1 MDQGGWQ
8 WDAHIPPPPCFSG
21 SLLVALA
28 VVCIKKPP
36 GVEPSPRAAVEE
48 TQSVLGAEM
57 LKEEAAHA
65 QVLSGEPGVAA
76 APGHHV
82 WAELPG

>member
-1 MDQGGWQ
+1 MHTSSLPHAFRVSPGGFGG
-8 WDAHIPPPPCFSG
+8 C
-21 SLLVALA
+21 
-28 VVCIKKPP
+28 CIKKPP

-48 TQSVLGAEM
+48 TQSVLGAEI

-76 APGHHV
+76 APGHPV
-82 WAELPG
+82 CAELPG